1 MQARAAYSRSGA
13 AVVNNNFQLVKL
25 LLQSWRYAVPL
36 PADAILAHLKVKRG
50 VRSAMQGVLVQ
61 ACLTAR
67 AQKRDWRQRPTM
79 HVQAS
84 VTATEKE
91 GNRTALQLRTA
102 GQNRR
107 IVGMKLLS
115 AGVLYSAHVPS
126 AWRATEHIS

>member
-1 MQARAAYSRSGA
+1 
-13 AVVNNNFQLVKL
+13 
-25 LLQSWRYAVPL
+25 
-36 PADAILAHLKVKRG
+36 
-50 VRSAMQGVLVQ
+50 
-61 ACLTAR
+61 
-67 AQKRDWRQRPTM
+67 M

-115 AGVLYSAHVPS
+115 AGVLCYAYKYIPS